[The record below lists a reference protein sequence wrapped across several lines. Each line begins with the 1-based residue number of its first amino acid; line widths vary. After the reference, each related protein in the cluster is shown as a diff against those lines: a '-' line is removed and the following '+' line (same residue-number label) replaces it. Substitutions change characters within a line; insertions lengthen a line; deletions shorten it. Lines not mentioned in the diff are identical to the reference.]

1 MASPEIAQLDGV
13 WHVTGTDGVAAP
25 IRLAGRPVEAFIP
38 GWRPRG
44 AALGFAPWLLL
55 DLVHDSG
62 LEATWILDA
71 AREHRTSVL
80 AALDEAERAAI
91 ADAVVAI
98 ADAVWRDVLC
108 APVPRRP
115 AALDRLDGVNRTM
128 RAELLDLAL
137 KRRPMP
143 TRVLDRQ
150 DAAGL
155 VLHRAD
161 GGGLALE
168 GIATS
173 LSGNLQDAFAEA
185 LSTGSIACASP
196 VDAHPLAARDSL
208 VLGEHRTAYRIVD
221 PRHGLVFYVGATHA
235 LFAKSDLFIPEANI
249 VVRQHADDATRLDDL
264 AAIFLLHALQEADG
278 LLDYLG
284 SPARRLASACRG
296 PDDLHTG
303 HHLWNELTGLDRL
316 LRRAPRDRLP
326 VVIVPDT
333 DEGSEVFAPLETIFP
348 EFKGRIDRRLR
359 WPQRL
364 AGFVYAQGYC
374 LIRVLDE
381 HVSRGLSLRLR
392 EAAAREPPT
401 LYDRALAARITAERT
416 PCILLG
422 VRVENRTAV
431 DLEATLSGI
440 IAHLAR
446 RLGRI
451 VIILDGHNARTGH
464 DPVSSFGS
472 FGQLARHEHPVFTE
486 LRLAQA
492 LARRFRH
499 SGVQIV
505 NLFGGAMARSLFWS
519 ERSAFFVAFWGAGL
533 AKYRWACNRPGL
545 VLSNRWNLTHRGDLD
560 IYHAPRYQEAGAAI
574 RFIDADLVTDD
585 ATAPVLFAPVD
596 PVPTYS
602 NFHLE
607 MTGLQVALDAMLAAH
622 PSTSGAPSAR

>member
-1 MASPEIAQLDGV
+1 MASPEIALLDGV
-13 WHVTGTDGVAAP
+13 WHVSGANGVAAP
-25 IRLAGRPVEAFIP
+25 IRLAGRPVEDFMP

-44 AALGFAPWLLL
+44 AALGFAPWVLL

-71 AREHRTSVL
+71 ALEHRTSML

-91 ADAVVAI
+91 TDSVAAI

-128 RAELLDLAL
+128 RAGLLDLAL

-143 TRVLDRQ
+143 TRVLDWH

-155 VLHRAD
+155 VVDRAD
-161 GGGLALE
+161 GGRLALD
-168 GIATS
+168 GIAAS

-185 LSTGSIACASP
+185 LSSGSIACASA
-196 VDAHPLAARDSL
+196 VDAYPLATRDSL
-208 VLGEHRTAYRIVD
+208 VLGEHRTAYRLVD
-221 PRHGLVFYVGATHA
+221 PRHQLVFYVGATHA
-235 LFAKSDLFIPEANI
+235 LFAKSDLFIPEANLA
-249 VVRQHADDATRLDDL
+249 VRQHADDATRLDDL
-264 AAIFLLHALQEADG
+264 AAILLLHVLQEADG

-284 SPARRLASACRG
+284 TTARCFATACRG

-326 VVIVPDT
+326 MVIVPDA

-348 EFKGRIDRRLR
+348 EFKGRIDRRLH
-359 WPQRL
+359 WPRRL

-374 LIRVLDE
+374 LVRVLDE

-392 EAAAREPPT
+392 EAAACAPPT
-401 LYDRALAARITAERT
+401 AYDRALAARIIAEQT

-422 VRVENRTAV
+422 IRVENRTAV

-446 RLGRI
+446 RLGRV
-451 VIILDGHNARTGH
+451 VIILDGHNARIGH
-464 DPVSSFGS
+464 DPVTSFGS
-472 FGQLARHEHPVFTE
+472 FGQQAGHEHPVFAE

-492 LARRFRH
+492 LERRFRH
-499 SGVQIV
+499 SGAQII
-505 NLFGGAMARSLFWS
+505 NLFGAATARSLFWS

-545 VLSNRWNLTHRGDLD
+545 VLSNRWNLTQRGDLD

-585 ATAPVLFAPVD
+585 AAAPVLFAPVD
-596 PVPTYS
+596 PVPSYS

-607 MTGLQVALDAMLAAH
+607 MTGLLAALDAMLAAH
-622 PSTSGAPSAR
+622 TPAAGVLR